1 MHRLESLSVFF
12 FSPSILSRVICRT
25 MAGLRHANYGR
36 VFRVTG
42 VYVSLM
48 VAYRATLLLSR
59 ILSCF
64 VFTDLGEISSSA
76 STTTTSVLIIFDP
89 LEIIISTIQT
99 VTLVAFLVDWRLRC
113 VRWVCP
119 SSRLPDVRWL
129 LLRGSGFSPATF
141 R

>member
-1 MHRLESLSVFF
+1 M
-12 FSPSILSRVICRT
+12 
-25 MAGLRHANYGR
+25 
-36 VFRVTG
+36 
-42 VYVSLM
+42 SLM